1 MARPLRIVR
10 PGGWYHLT
18 SRGNERKTIY
28 RSERDRR
35 HFLELL
41 AGMVE
46 LFQVRLHVFV
56 LMDNHYHL
64 LIELSE
70 AKLSRAVQW
79 LNVSYSVWFNR
90 KHRRAGHLLQG
101 RFKSVLV
108 SPEEWALSLSRYIHL
123 NPVRTG
129 RLGLAKADRQ
139 RMRVGAVGAPEPEL
153 VRRRIALL
161 REHRWSSYRAYI
173 GLAAKPAWLECEAI
187 LKLGGGKTAERKAN
201 YRGYVEGAVREG
213 LEASPWEQL
222 REQVVLGGA
231 EFLERVREGK
241 GTAREAKAVERM
253 AGKRPDFAA
262 VIAVVE
268 KVKGEKWADF
278 RDRYGDAGRD
288 LALHL
293 GRRYAG
299 LKLDELGRA
308 TGVRSEASVAMCL
321 KRYGRR
327 LQSDMAEQRHCQEAT
342 ALLNC

>member
-1 MARPLRIVR
+1 MARPLRIAR
-10 PGGWYHLT
+10 PGGWYHIT
-18 SRGNERKTIY
+18 SRGNERRTIY
-28 RSERDRR
+28 RTERDRR

-46 LFQVRLHVFV
+46 LFRVRLHAFV

-70 AKLSRAVQW
+70 ANLSRAVQW

-90 KHRRAGHLLQG
+90 KHRRVGHLFQG

-129 RLGLAKADRQ
+129 RLGLGKAERQ
-139 RMRVGAVGAPEPEL
+139 RMRVGAAGAPEAEV

-173 GLAAKPAWLECEAI
+173 GLAARPAWLECETI
-187 LKLGGGKTAERKAN
+187 LKLGGGKAAEQRAN
-201 YRGYVEGAVREG
+201 YRRYVEAAVREG
-213 LEASPWEQL
+213 LEQSPWEQL
-222 REQVVLGGA
+222 QEQVVLGGA
-231 EFLERVREGK
+231 EFLALVREAK
-241 GTAREAKAVERM
+241 GPTREEKAVERM
-253 AGKRPDFAA
+253 AGQRPDFAA
-262 VIAVVE
+262 VIAAVE
-268 KVKGEKWADF
+268 KVKGEKWTDF
-278 RDRYGDAGRD
+278 RDRHGDAGRD

-293 GRRYAG
+293 GRSHGG
-299 LKLDELGRA
+299 LKLAELGHA
-308 TGVRSEASVAMCL
+308 TGVTSDASVAMCL
-321 KRYGRR
+321 KRYQRR
-327 LQSDMAEQRHCQEAT
+327 LQSDVAEQQRCRQAT